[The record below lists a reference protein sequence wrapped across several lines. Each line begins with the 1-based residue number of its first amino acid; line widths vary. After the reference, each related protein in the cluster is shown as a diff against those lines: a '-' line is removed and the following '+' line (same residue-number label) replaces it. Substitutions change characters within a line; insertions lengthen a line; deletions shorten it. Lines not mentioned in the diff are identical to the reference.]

1 MNIHYFHVHEYSLK
15 PKILRKTKI
24 ASNVKKLNIYYQNQ
38 NRCELYSRIKNT
50 SIYNMFDIDFQT
62 PLFTLVHDVASLN
75 FLSLTFNFMQKR
87 LAF

>member
-1 MNIHYFHVHEYSLK
+1 MNIHYFHDHEYSLK

-24 ASNVKKLNIYYQNQ
+24 ASNIKKLNIYFQNQ
-38 NRCELYSRIKNT
+38 NSCELYSRIKNT
-50 SIYNMFDIDFQT
+50 SIYNMSDIDFQT
-62 PLFTLVHDVASLN
+62 QLFTLVHDVAGLN